1 LTKVIFCDILYLD
14 NLSTNPLGELMNNQL
29 FEPFSFIKNFI
40 DFGLRLILFF
50 WVLFGF
56 RNTRASFLYYELVA
70 GARSGEFVRQIKALN
85 ASESELLEIS
95 PDRFRAFQR
104 FLNVSTI
111 AILQAKA
118 VKEGQFEIGYLSMI
132 NQDKLVSLNEYTSR
146 IRSQI
151 GNGFPLWELTCEDM
165 EAISKVLNNFGN
177 YHKPVSASILFVIQT
192 ECLKA
197 LGCPIHKW
205 YAQDYYI
212 ALFKLVTQISAR
224 EPGELL
230 QKEALNAITE
240 KLSNMNIVDNLEEF
254 RILLEAKETCS
265 IGLTLNYI
273 KGDQ

>member
-1 LTKVIFCDILYLD
+1 
-14 NLSTNPLGELMNNQL
+14 MNNQL

-56 RNTRASFLYYELVA
+56 RNTRTSFLYYELVA

-95 PDRFRAFQR
+95 PDRFRVFQR

-132 NQDKLVSLNEYTSR
+132 NQDKLVSLNEYISR

-165 EAISKVLNNFGN
+165 EAISKVLDNFGN

-205 YAQDYYI
+205 YAQDFYI

-224 EPGELL
+224 ESGEYFQIESLNLL
-230 QKEALNAITE
+230 IE
-240 KLSNMNIVDNLEEF
+240 KLTSMNVVDNIQELRLVLED
-254 RILLEAKETCS
+254 KETCS
-265 IGLTLNYI
+265 LGMTLSFI
-273 KGDQ
+273 SGDQ